1 MKTFATLYGI
11 FPTNASFL
19 YSALWTFYHS
29 LPFLFEEFPHLFSF
43 PFIQLNF
50 LFSSFF
56 FYSIL
61 LHFIFSDLNFL
72 SLCIK
77 YCCSKKLFPSS
88 PQPLFLLSKVY
99 QIQEEVVLESLVGVI
114 IQAAFNK
121 FLCKHQ
127 IGEIHLVF

>member
-1 MKTFATLYGI
+1 MVF
-11 FPTNASFL
+11 FL
-19 YSALWTFYHS
+19 LM
-29 LPFLFEEFPHLFSF
+29 LPFCIL
-43 PFIQLNF
+43 PFGPSTTLF
-50 LFSSFF
+50 LFFSRSSPSFF
-56 FYSIL
+56 FSFYSVKFFV
-61 LHFIFSDLNFL
+61 FIFFLLFYIIALHISRSKFSLL

-77 YCCSKKLFPSS
+77 YCVVARSS
-88 PQPLFLLSKVY
+88 SPPPPQPLFLLSKVY